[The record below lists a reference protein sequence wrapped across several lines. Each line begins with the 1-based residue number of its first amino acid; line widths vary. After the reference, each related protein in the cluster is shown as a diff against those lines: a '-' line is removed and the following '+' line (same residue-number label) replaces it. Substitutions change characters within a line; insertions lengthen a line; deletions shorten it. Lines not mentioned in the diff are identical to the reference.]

1 MTMATT
7 GEQRAQVIY
16 AQAQAVAAH
25 WRTMG
30 MEPSAGSIQAAT
42 LDQIT
47 AHVARCE
54 ELAARYR
61 VTMDPVTLWG
71 QDLAARALGK
81 SRQHAGKRGKKAL
94 EARYGTEVAADII
107 ARNKAGRR
115 S

>member
-61 VTMDPVTLWG
+61 VTM
-71 QDLAARALGK
+71 
-81 SRQHAGKRGKKAL
+81 GKRGKKAL